1 MSKRLIIGIS
11 GASGAVYGVRALDM
25 LAELGVETHL
35 VLTKAAELT
44 LASEGLP
51 NSTALKS
58 RASYVHKIA
67 DVGASIASGSFKT
80 NGMLIA
86 PCSVRT
92 MGEIA
97 TGVTSN
103 LLTRAADVQLKERR
117 RVVLMLRE
125 TPYHLGHIRT
135 MAAVTEMGGIIF
147 PPVPAFYAQLETLDA
162 VVTQSVGRALDLLGF
177 EVKGIKRWGEDVGPV

>member
-11 GASGAVYGVRALDM
+11 GASGAVYGIRALDM

-80 NGMLIA
+80 DGMLIA